1 MVLKTTLQKKVLNN
15 YFLESFQKQPYVDL
29 LQNRCSQ
36 KFSNIHRKTSVLE
49 SFLVKW
55 QALWPATLFKRDF
68 NPGIFLRILRNFY
81 EQLFLQNTSGDICQ
95 SSLLHQKQYE
105 TVSTKQVCRS
115 VQSTLFTNTLL
126 LIGLQKTKTCSKR
139 STAAKAICSDI
150 RILTVQAGFCPLFYV
165 YFNGMYIT
173 FIKSPRGYI
182 YQVAS
187 REFPFSGNCS
197 EKGQTRK
204 ISFLQEE
211 ITECTVLEIQ
221 VRSVN
226 NTFVAKICKNF
237 KQNKDVLVVAFKA
250 KAV

>member
-95 SSLLHQKQYE
+95 SSLLNQKQYE
-105 TVSTKQVCRS
+105 KVSTKQVCRS
-115 VQSTLFTNTLL
+115 VQSTLFTNYQ
-126 LIGLQKTKTCSKR
+126 QKPLKHAFIDWPTENKNLFKVKHCSK
-139 STAAKAICSDI
+139 
-150 RILTVQAGFCPLFYV
+150 GYLF
-165 YFNGMYIT
+165 
-173 FIKSPRGYI
+173 
-182 YQVAS
+182 
-187 REFPFSGNCS
+187 
-197 EKGQTRK
+197 
-204 ISFLQEE
+204 
-211 ITECTVLEIQ
+211 
-221 VRSVN
+221 
-226 NTFVAKICKNF
+226 
-237 KQNKDVLVVAFKA
+237 
-250 KAV
+250 